1 MCVCVSNILHVE
13 SKKYWTGKNES
24 NWCYQGLGV
33 EKWERSLRVHR
44 ICLPM
49 QER

>member
-24 NWCYQGLGV
+24 NGVTRGLG
-33 EKWERSLRVHR
+33 
-44 ICLPM
+44 
-49 QER
+49 